1 MYGRT
6 PGDGSHCSGM
16 LISFIMGFFN
26 VLRKICI
33 HTENNSCRPPLNQKL
48 VQKHMFK
55 HVVLVPKESDAWAQI
70 LITAYHLVRQEH
82 FKYTKEQ
89 EEAAGANVR
98 NFNSKVL
105 QDLLP
110 DVAVA
115 EDPPSDSSLIR
126 ASVDDLLNH
135 RVVHSS
141 PANSGGC
148 CAKEDEDNLGLCGN
162 VICPVSPIKD

>member
-1 MYGRT
+1 M
-6 PGDGSHCSGM
+6 
-16 LISFIMGFFN
+16 
-26 VLRKICI
+26 
-33 HTENNSCRPPLNQKL
+33 
-48 VQKHMFK
+48 
-55 HVVLVPKESDAWAQI
+55 
-70 LITAYHLVRQEH
+70 
-82 FKYTKEQ
+82 KEQ

-115 EDPPSDSSLIR
+115 EDPPSDSSLIC
-126 ASVDDLLNH
+126 ASVHVLLNH

-141 PANSGGC
+141 PSNSGGC

-162 VICPVSPIKD
+162 AICPVSPIKDENTKQEGVRDYQKYNLVNNNSPSTTIDTEETGPVGAEDCQVHGLSSGSKLN